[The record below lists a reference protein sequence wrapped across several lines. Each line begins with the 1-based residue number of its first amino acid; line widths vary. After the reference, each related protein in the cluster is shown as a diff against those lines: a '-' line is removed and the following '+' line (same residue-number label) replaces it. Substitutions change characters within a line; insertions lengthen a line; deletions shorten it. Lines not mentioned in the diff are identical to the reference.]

1 MKKTLIWIFVA
12 AVVLGAAAAAW
23 GIISFKGNAVKQSAE
38 IYLSKRS
45 DYSTLIDS
53 LKPKIGHHLAFDI
66 YAKRL
71 NLEQTFKPGHYILD
85 EGMDVIEIVR
95 MIKLGMQTPVNVT
108 FNNAKT
114 PAYLAGKLAR
124 QIDADSAE
132 IAAVLTDQEVA
143 KKYGFKNPLTM
154 FSMFVPNTYELYW
167 TVSPE
172 QIVERMNKEYEAF
185 WTDRDAKRKR
195 SGLSRLEVMTLAS
208 IVYEETRATDEMAT
222 VAGVYI
228 NRLNKGM
235 PLQADPTVKYA
246 VGDFSLRRILHK
258 HLRVDSPYNTYK
270 NKGLPPSPICM
281 PSIAA
286 IDGVLNFEKH
296 DYIYFCARPTFD
308 GHHNFAATYTEH
320 LRNAR
325 AYTKELNKRKIYK

>member
-1 MKKTLIWIFVA
+1 MKKTLIWTFITAVA
-12 AVVLGAAAAAW
+12 IGAAAAVW

-45 DYSTLIDS
+45 DYATLLDS
-53 LKPKIGHHLAFDI
+53 LKPKIGHHVAFDI

-71 NLEQTFKPGHYILD
+71 NLEQTYKAGHYVLD
-85 EGMDVIEIVR
+85 EGMNVIEIVR

-132 IAAVLTDQEVA
+132 IAAVLTDQKVA
-143 KKYGFKNPLTM
+143 EKYGYKNPLTM
-154 FSMFVPNTYELYW
+154 FSMFIPNTYEFYW
-167 TVSPE
+167 TVTPE
-172 QIVERMNKEYEAF
+172 QIVERMSDEAERF
-185 WTDRDAKRKR
+185 WVDRDAKRKR

-228 NRLNKGM
+228 NRLKKGM

-246 VGDFSLRRILHK
+246 VGD
-258 HLRVDSPYNTYK
+258 
-270 NKGLPPSPICM
+270 
-281 PSIAA
+281 
-286 IDGVLNFEKH
+286 
-296 DYIYFCARPTFD
+296 
-308 GHHNFAATYTEH
+308 YT
-320 LRNAR
+320 
-325 AYTKELNKRKIYK
+325 